1 MINSPF
7 TISLGMEASFVGD
20 KQVNP
25 HKIPESNTRKI
36 PDQELDKREDR
47 RLRAG
52 ATDPGTNKLAG
63 AASRDPKGRCVATP
77 VVPFPLTDI

>member
-1 MINSPF
+1 
-7 TISLGMEASFVGD
+7 MEASFVGD

-36 PDQELDKREDR
+36 PDQELDKREVR

-63 AASRDPKGRCVATP
+63 AASRDPKDYDTSGRSGQGDTQP
-77 VVPFPLTDI
+77 QNDPIL